1 MPTKRQRQ
9 RQPRKQKKQPRRRP
23 RRRNRNNRA
32 NALTP
37 YAAMIADPCNCTLI
51 PGLHGTSEGLL
62 ARVKKTL
69 FNATADTCGY
79 VLWVPDYSC
88 NFGDFNERGTAT
100 NIKCGNLFIWSSTEP
115 DQQPYNERVD
125 VESKMAYG
133 GILSDTFVAASA
145 FSSAF
150 TSTDPAAVLIS
161 GDIVQDARTL
171 SACIKMK
178 YTGQLVNASGE
189 LAFIQDLPLSSI
201 IYGAGNNEAASVNQL
216 FQQATQTGRFGSDT
230 AEVISRPDETSHV
243 FRNDRSTPFQVSDS
257 NGGITTLSNE
267 GKSQGPNVFGF
278 AWRGLAIPSGQ
289 AANLTFEFIKN
300 IEWRPEPV
308 SGLTH
313 ATPRVV
319 NTIPKTQS
327 AVKYLDDMSSTWST
341 KLMSG
346 INQVSKLAL
355 SGAWSATKSIVKAGF
370 EQGLKT
376 LPYTAPLLL
385 M

>member
-1 MPTKRQRQ
+1 M
-9 RQPRKQKKQPRRRP
+9 
-23 RRRNRNNRA
+23 
-32 NALTP
+32 
-37 YAAMIADPCNCTLI
+37 
-51 PGLHGTSEGLL
+51 S
-62 ARVKKTL
+62 
-69 FNATADTCGY
+69 
-79 VLWVPDYSC
+79 
-88 NFGDFNERGTAT
+88 FGG
-100 NIKCGNLFIWSSTEP
+100 
-115 DQQPYNERVD
+115 Q
-125 VESKMAYG
+125 
-133 GILSDTFVAASA
+133 LSDNFVPATE

-150 TSTDPAAVLIS
+150 TSTDPAAVLVS
-161 GDIVQDARTL
+161 GDIVQDSRTL

-178 YTGQLVNASGE
+178 YTGQLYNASGE
-189 LAFIQDLPLSSI
+189 IAFIQDLPLASI
-201 IYGAGNNEAASVNQL
+201 LYGAANNEAASVNQL

-243 FRNDRSTPFQVSDS
+243 FRTDRSSPVEISTSETGS
-257 NGGITTLSNE
+257 TAISAE

-278 AWRGLAIPSGQ
+278 AWRGLAIPQGQ

-300 IEWRPEPV
+300 IEWRPEPI

-313 ATPRVV
+313 ATPRVI

-327 AVKYLDDMSSTWST
+327 AVKYLDDRSSSWST

-346 INQVSKLAL
+346 IGEVTKLAL
-355 SGAWSATKSIVKAGF
+355 SGAWSATKSIVNAGF

>member
-1 MPTKRQRQ
+1 MPTKRQQ
-9 RQPRKQKKQPRRRP
+9 RQPRKQKRQPRRRP
-23 RRRNRNNRA
+23 RRRNRNNRTN
-32 NALTP
+32 NALVP
-37 YAAMIADPCNCTLI
+37 YAAMIADPCNCTLL

-69 FNATADTCGY
+69 FNATDDTCGY
-79 VLWVPDYSC
+79 VLWIPDYSC
-88 NFGDFNERGTAT
+88 NFGDYNERVPPTSV
-100 NIKCGNLFIWSSTEP
+100 KCGNLFIWSSKQP
-115 DQQPYNERVD
+115 DHQPYNFKVD
-125 VESKMAYG
+125 LESKMAYG
-133 GILSDTFVAASA
+133 GQLSDNFVPATE
-145 FSSAF
+145 FSSAY
-150 TSTDPAAVLIS
+150 TSTDPAAVLVS
-161 GDIVQDARTL
+161 GDIVQDSRTL

-178 YTGQLVNASGE
+178 YTGQLYNASGE
-189 LAFIQDLPLSSI
+189 IAFIQDLPLASI
-201 IYGAGNNEAASVNQL
+201 LYGATDNEAASVNQL

-243 FRNDRSTPFQVSDS
+243 FRTDRSTPIE
-257 NGGITTLSNE
+257 ITDAENASTRISAE

-278 AWRGLAIPSGQ
+278 AWRGLAIPDGQ

-300 IEWRPEPV
+300 IEWRPEPI

-313 ATPRVV
+313 ATPRVI

-327 AVKYLDDMSSTWST
+327 AVKYLDDHSSSWST

-346 INQVSKLAL
+346 IGEVSKLAL

>member
-1 MPTKRQRQ
+1 
-9 RQPRKQKKQPRRRP
+9 
-23 RRRNRNNRA
+23 
-32 NALTP
+32 
-37 YAAMIADPCNCTLI
+37 
-51 PGLHGTSEGLL
+51 
-62 ARVKKTL
+62 
-69 FNATADTCGY
+69 
-79 VLWVPDYSC
+79 
-88 NFGDFNERGTAT
+88 
-100 NIKCGNLFIWSSTEP
+100 
-115 DQQPYNERVD
+115 
-125 VESKMAYG
+125 MAYG
-133 GILSDTFVAASA
+133 GILSDTFVAATTY
-145 FSSAF
+145 SSAF
-150 TSTDPAAVLIS
+150 TSTDPAAVLLS

-189 LAFIQDLPLSSI
+189 IAFIQDLPLTSI
-201 IYGAGNNEAASVNQL
+201 LYGAGNNEATSVNQL
-216 FQQATQTGRFGSDT
+216 FQNATQTGRFGSDT

-243 FRNDRSTPFQVSDS
+243 FRNDRSTPLQVSDS
-257 NGGITTLSNE
+257 EGGTTSLSSE

-300 IEWRPEPV
+300 IEWRPEPI

-313 ATPRVV
+313 ATPRVI

-327 AVKYLDDMSSTWST
+327 VVKYLDDMSSTWTT

-355 SGAWSATKSIVKAGF
+355 AGAWSASKSIVKAGF

>member
-1 MPTKRQRQ
+1 
-9 RQPRKQKKQPRRRP
+9 
-23 RRRNRNNRA
+23 
-32 NALTP
+32 
-37 YAAMIADPCNCTLI
+37 MIADPCNCTLI

-69 FNATADTCGY
+69 FNSTADTCGY

-88 NFGDFNERGTAT
+88 NFGDFNERGPAT
-100 NIKCGNLFIWSSTEP
+100 SVKCGNLFIWSSTDP
-115 DQQPYNERVD
+115 NQQPYNTLVAAD
-125 VESKMAYG
+125 SKMAYG
-133 GILSDTFVAASA
+133 SALSDTFVAATTY
-145 FSSAF
+145 SSAY
-150 TSTDPAAVLIS
+150 TSTDPAAVLVS

-178 YTGQLVNASGE
+178 YTGQLLNASGE
-189 LAFIQDLPLSSI
+189 IAFIQDLPLPSI
-201 IYGAGNNEAASVNQL
+201 LYGASNNEAASVNHL

-243 FRNDRSTPFQVSDS
+243 FRNDRSTPINV
-257 NGGITTLSNE
+257 NTGEGGTSSLSQE

-300 IEWRPEPV
+300 IEWRPEPI

-313 ATPRVV
+313 ATPRVI

-327 AVKYLDDMSSTWST
+327 AVKYLDDKSSTWST
-341 KLMSG
+341 KLMAG
-346 INQVSKLAL
+346 IGEVSKLAL

-370 EQGLKT
+370 AEGLKT